1 MVATGSN
8 RGYRGPLP
16 IVVEC
21 PVGGHVLHVVLR
33 QRLGD
38 IAMDKLG
45 DLAGRL
51 GRLHTPELVDV
62 ILGDK
67 QGCKPPELCASCCEL
82 RPVCN
87 LLYKNQL

>member
-45 DLAGRL
+45 DLAG
-51 GRLHTPELVDV
+51 
-62 ILGDK
+62 
-67 QGCKPPELCASCCEL
+67 
-82 RPVCN
+82 
-87 LLYKNQL
+87 